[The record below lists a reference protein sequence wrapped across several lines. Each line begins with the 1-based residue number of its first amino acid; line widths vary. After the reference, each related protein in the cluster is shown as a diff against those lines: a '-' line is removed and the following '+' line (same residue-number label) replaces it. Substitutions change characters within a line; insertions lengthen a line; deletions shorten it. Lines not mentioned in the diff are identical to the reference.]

1 MRVGD
6 AEMSTMGYRFVDHS
20 QVPRLAQQLAELSN
34 LAFAEYEGSPTVEA
48 TFIEWYLQRPGS
60 SPRVC
65 FAALHGDELV
75 ANVLLAIQ
83 PLMIGGEY
91 VSCGIVDTVATHPDH
106 RRQGLARKLMD
117 LAHERMRREGARAA
131 VLYTNPQNHPYSFYG
146 RLGYYTRAR
155 AGMLTGQRPAATG
168 SCLVRPLREGEAA
181 TVRELVNT
189 HYGGYEGFAPVDE
202 ALWQWHREQRPA
214 AMPAQVVMAEREGKV
229 VGTSAL
235 AEVQVLLAGAHKP
248 VTVLSDT
255 VYPDRDCLRDL
266 LALAP
271 QSDLMTLQALDA
283 PEREDLEQ
291 IGFVTSVGEVSMILP
306 FDDHVR
312 DLMHADFRP
321 WYVMVESVVGV

>member
-1 MRVGD
+1 
-6 AEMSTMGYRFVDHS
+6 
-20 QVPRLAQQLAELSN
+20 
-34 LAFAEYEGSPTVEA
+34 
-48 TFIEWYLQRPGS
+48 
-60 SPRVC
+60 
-65 FAALHGDELV
+65 
-75 ANVLLAIQ
+75 
-83 PLMIGGEY
+83 
-91 VSCGIVDTVATHPDH
+91 
-106 RRQGLARKLMD
+106 
-117 LAHERMRREGARAA
+117 
-131 VLYTNPQNHPYSFYG
+131 
-146 RLGYYTRAR
+146 
-155 AGMLTGQRPAATG
+155 
-168 SCLVRPLREGEAA
+168 
-181 TVRELVNT
+181 
-189 HYGGYEGFAPVDE
+189 
-202 ALWQWHREQRPA
+202 
-214 AMPAQVVMAEREGKV
+214 VMAEREGKV